1 MRVGIIDKNTYYQSR
16 VCEIMNEKYQGE
28 LEIFPLSVEDI
39 SGIETNSYD
48 MLLVDDENIS
58 DENIDLPIVYLSDEK
73 DDLVRDEKVF
83 IFRYNNVQMMHDL
96 IYESKEALINIK
108 EEKQKAEEE
117 ARQKAEEEARQKA
130 EEEARQKAEEEAR
143 QKEEEEA
150 RQKAEEEARQ
160 KAEEEARQKA
170 EEEARQKAEEEA
182 RQKAE
187 EEARQKA
194 EEEARQKAEEE
205 ERQKAEEEARQKAE
219 EEARQK
225 AEEEARQKAE
235 EEQEAVHKEV
245 EETTKDTEKES
256 VEIDL
261 STIHCKVVT
270 FMSLGGGMGSST
282 MAAGTA
288 VYYAKAGKKVLYV
301 NLKPFSKSGYFSIT
315 GTNISISDI
324 IKSVEKN
331 DGNENTLF
339 NNICVNKS
347 GVYTMDSFVN
357 YSDISKFN
365 YDFIM
370 KYVMMVDKIG
380 NYDVLILDMNA
391 SKGKEFEGIL
401 KVSSSI
407 CMVMD
412 GSEYSNQKA
421 CKAISFIESIDLHLS
436 DKVKIICNKFTNSPE
451 VDRSIENKA
460 IGGVAYI
467 QNDNPLDVI
476 DRIGSMRF
484 LNLIIK

>member
-16 VCEIMNEKYQGE
+16 VCEIMNEKYQGK

-117 ARQKAEEEARQKA
+117 ARQKE
-130 EEEARQKAEEEAR
+130 
-143 QKEEEEA
+143 
-150 RQKAEEEARQ
+150 
-160 KAEEEARQKA
+160 EEEARQKA

>member
-108 EEKQKAEEE
+108 EEK
-117 ARQKAEEEARQKA
+117 
-130 EEEARQKAEEEAR
+130 
-143 QKEEEEA
+143 
-150 RQKAEEEARQ
+150 
-160 KAEEEARQKA
+160 
-170 EEEARQKAEEEA
+170 
-182 RQKAE
+182 
-187 EEARQKA
+187 
-194 EEEARQKAEEE
+194 
-205 ERQKAEEEARQKAE
+205 
-219 EEARQK
+219 QK

>member
-143 QKEEEEA
+143 QK
-150 RQKAEEEARQ
+150 AEEEARQ

-182 RQKAE
+182 
-187 EEARQKA
+187 
-194 EEEARQKAEEE
+194 
-205 ERQKAEEEARQKAE
+205 RQKAEEEARQKAE

>member
-16 VCEIMNEKYQGE
+16 VCEIMNEKYQGK

-150 RQKAEEEARQ
+150 RQKAEEEA
-160 KAEEEARQKA
+160 
-170 EEEARQKAEEEA
+170 
-182 RQKAE
+182 
-187 EEARQKA
+187 
-194 EEEARQKAEEE
+194 
-205 ERQKAEEEARQKAE
+205 RQKAEEEARQKAE

>member
-143 QKEEEEA
+143 QK
-150 RQKAEEEARQ
+150 
-160 KAEEEARQKA
+160 
-170 EEEARQKAEEEA
+170 
-182 RQKAE
+182 
-187 EEARQKA
+187 
-194 EEEARQKAEEE
+194 
-205 ERQKAEEEARQKAE
+205 AE

-245 EETTKDTEKES
+245 EEKTKDTEKES
-256 VEIDL
+256 VEKDL

>member
-130 EEEARQKAEEEAR
+130 EEEA
-143 QKEEEEA
+143 
-150 RQKAEEEARQ
+150 
-160 KAEEEARQKA
+160 
-170 EEEARQKAEEEA
+170 
-182 RQKAE
+182 
-187 EEARQKA
+187 
-194 EEEARQKAEEE
+194 
-205 ERQKAEEEARQKAE
+205 RQKAEEEARQKAE